1 MPSHAARN
9 RSRNVLFLASAI
21 LVAAALL
28 SPRAHAACG
37 GQHDFLVHA
46 DPLLASVRPADC
58 ATVLDGPPQFTWP
71 MQDGRN
77 TYTIALHF
85 PDGHTE
91 TRSTSSNWLA
101 WDRAV
106 PAGNY
111 TWSVS
116 VTGPARSRS
125 EPRGFRVERG
135 DASSGNYRARVTSS
149 TPAPRPAQGASIAA
163 PAESLFR
170 FEPSESWV
178 PSAGP
183 SRTPR
188 KAAVG
193 GFFGGFTE

>member
-9 RSRNVLFLASAI
+9 RNVLFLASAI
-21 LVAAALL
+21 LVAAACLA
-28 SPRAHAACG
+28 PRAHAACG
-37 GQHDFLVHA
+37 EQHDFLVHA

-77 TYTIALHF
+77 TYTIALRF

-91 TRSTSSNWLA
+91 TRSTHSNWLA

-106 PAGNY
+106 PAGDY

-116 VTGPARSRS
+116 VAGPARSRS
-125 EPRGFRVERG
+125 DSRGFRVERS
-135 DASSGNYRARVTSS
+135 DASSGNSGKRTASS
-149 TPAPRPAQGASIAA
+149 TTPRRVQGAAIAS

-170 FEPSESWV
+170 FEPSETWV
-178 PSAGP
+178 PSAEP
-183 SRTPR
+183 PRTPR
-188 KAAVG
+188 KPAVG